1 MTERRLQTAVLVV
14 YQQSLINSADLYELD
29 LIRISKIGFVDC
41 QKQTGAVASTVDMHM
56 SMIIIIRIALQ
67 RQNVVTTHFV
77 KITLQPRLS
86 M

>member
-41 QKQTGAVASTVDMHM
+41 QKQTAVASTVDMHM